1 MDKNDQNVGEKV
13 VNLPEFLRRDL
24 GGLIHLSGHRIGLED
39 LVHDYNEGYSPESL
53 TCEYPALSLSL
64 IHRVIAF
71 YLDHRE
77 EVDRYI
83 ARNQLAIERQR
94 ASALRGPSVM
104 EMRERLAATVGPRR
118 R

>member
-13 VNLPEFLRRDL
+13 VNLPDFLRRDL
-24 GGLIHLSGHRIGLED
+24 GSLIHLTGHRIGLED

-53 TCEYPALSLSL
+53 ASEYPTLSLSL

-83 ARNQLAIERQR
+83 ARNQIEVDRQR
-94 ASALRGPSVM
+94 ASAPRGPSVM
-104 EMRERLAATVGPRR
+104 EMRERLAATVGPRLR
-118 R
+118 